1 MRTYDSKDLT
11 DPVRDTADKIARTL
25 YALGNAADRY
35 LQRTG
40 LDRIFFHRIQLLNS
54 APPLHVATTQEIQEP
69 FRTSSTLVLR
79 PPGAISGLAIG
90 IWSEHGLSA
99 EEGLLRAVTGQ
110 EPEQED
116 LDQFDTETTLRER
129 AVVVEGA
136 YFPGTSG
143 YRDARSRTP
152 SPFAADYGDRDGAAD
167 DAGPVVLAPGLDAD
181 EWSTGVIETEAF
193 KDFKYT
199 ASMPVTDI
207 NLPE

>member
-25 YALGNAADRY
+25 YDLGNAADRY

-40 LDRIFFHRIQLLNS
+40 LDRLFFHSIWLNRDT
-54 APPLHVATTQEIQEP
+54 PLLHVAETQEIQEP
-69 FRTSSTLVLR
+69 FRSTGSLIVKLPR
-79 PPGAISGLAIG
+79 ATKGVAIG
-90 IWSEHGLSA
+90 IWSEHGMSA

-116 LDQFDTETTLRER
+116 MDQFDTDSTLRER

-136 YFPGTSG
+136 HFPGTSG

-152 SPFAADYGDRDGAAD
+152 SPFSSDYGDGDGAAD
-167 DAGPVVLAPGLDAD
+167 DAGLVGVDPSDP

-193 KDFKYT
+193 KSFKYI
-199 ASMPVTDI
+199 APMPVTDI